1 MKDLENY
8 RESFENHLINYVS
21 TYKTPENLY
30 APIRYIVGLGGKRL
44 RPMLTLLACDIFDKP
59 FQNGLDAALAIELF
73 HNFSLMHDDI
83 MDRAPLRRGHVT
95 VHEKWDTN
103 TAILSG
109 DALLILAYRLFEN
122 YSPLVFHQLAT
133 LFSKTAIEVCE
144 GQQLDI
150 DFQYTNQVSVGD
162 YIDMICRKTAVLL
175 GAALEMGAIIAECSP
190 EDQQHL
196 YEYGKNLG
204 IAFQLQDDYLDVF
217 GNSETFGKQLGGD
230 IIENKKTFLYL
241 KSLEKAPASQRTLL
255 EELFS
260 IRPENPSEK
269 IETVTK
275 IFLETGVTEETQ
287 ITIQQYVEAALVHA
301 QALQIS
307 HDNKQL
313 LTEFAHY
320 LTGRSF

>member
-1 MKDLENY
+1 MKNLDQY
-8 RESFENHLINYVS
+8 RESFESHLHHYMS
-21 TYKTPENLY
+21 PYKTPENLY
-30 APIRYIVGLGGKRL
+30 VPIRYIVGLGGKRL

-59 FQNGLDAALAIELF
+59 FQKGLDAALAIELF
-73 HNFSLMHDDI
+73 HNFSLIHDDI

-109 DALLILAYRLFEN
+109 DALLIMAYRLFEN
-122 YSPLVFHQLAT
+122 YKPTVFHQLAT

-150 DFQYTNQVSVGD
+150 DFQHTNQVTVDD

-175 GAALEMGAIIAECSP
+175 GAALEMGAIIAECSQ

-217 GNSETFGKQLGGD
+217 GNSEIFGKQTGGD

-241 KSLEKAPASQRTLL
+241 KSLEKAPGSQRKLL
-255 EELFS
+255 EGLFS
-260 IRPENPSEK
+260 IHPENPSDK
-269 IETVTK
+269 IETVTN
-275 IFLETGVTEETQ
+275 IYLESGVTKDTQ
-287 ITIQQYVEAALVHA
+287 AAIQQYVAGALVHA

-307 HDNKQL
+307 AENKQL
-313 LTEFAHY
+313 LTDFAQY
-320 LTGRSF
+320 LTGRIF